1 MRKGAQIM
9 LELNELLEL
18 EEVQL
23 VPNTIKR
30 ETANFYAGIIGKF
43 YAIDVLDRIENK
55 EVVLEIF
62 DVDVRYQAF
71 IS

>member
-1 MRKGAQIM
+1 M

-23 VPNTIKR
+23 VPTTIKC

-43 YAIDVLDRIENK
+43 TQSMSLIE
-55 EVVLEIF
+55 
-62 DVDVRYQAF
+62 
-71 IS
+71 